1 MPELPEV
8 EVVRRGLETRI
19 LGQSL
24 VRVITRVP
32 RLRWPLAADLEKRM
46 LGQRLV
52 AVGRRGKYLL
62 LAFAHGPEREAR
74 AGTLLVHLGMSGT
87 LRFLT
92 DAPPAA
98 KHDHVDLVFS
108 GGTLRYRDPRRF
120 GAVLWHSDADGPL
133 SAHPLLA
140 RLGPEPL
147 SLSFSADVLYRAT
160 RGRRASIKQFLL
172 ASEGVVGVGNIYA
185 SESLFRAGIRPTVA
199 AGRLGPERCARLADE
214 IRATLTEAIAQG
226 GTTLRDFFG
235 ADGQGGYFQIA
246 CFVYGREGVACRVCG
261 TPIRRILQ
269 QQRSSFY
276 CPRCQR

>member
-1 MPELPEV
+1 
-8 EVVRRGLETRI
+8 
-19 LGQSL
+19 
-24 VRVITRVP
+24 
-32 RLRWPLAADLEKRM
+32 
-46 LGQRLV
+46 
-52 AVGRRGKYLL
+52 
-62 LAFAHGPEREAR
+62 
-74 AGTLLVHLGMSGT
+74 
-87 LRFLT
+87 
-92 DAPPAA
+92 
-98 KHDHVDLVFS
+98 
-108 GGTLRYRDPRRF
+108 
-120 GAVLWHSDADGPL
+120 
-133 SAHPLLA
+133 
-140 RLGPEPL
+140 
-147 SLSFSADVLYRAT
+147 
-160 RGRRASIKQFLL
+160 
-172 ASEGVVGVGNIYA
+172 VGVGNIYA